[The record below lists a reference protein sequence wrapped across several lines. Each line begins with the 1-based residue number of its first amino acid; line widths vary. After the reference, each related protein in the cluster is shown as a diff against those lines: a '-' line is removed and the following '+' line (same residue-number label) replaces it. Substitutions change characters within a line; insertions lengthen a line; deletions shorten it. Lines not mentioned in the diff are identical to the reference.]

1 MLHRYTDQERTVVK
15 SNYGKNPMLG
25 VADAACRQFDSQLQ
39 NISLWPEELF
49 VWATAIMDDV
59 KEKGDEYMSR
69 IGDLWKDH
77 YRLLRGLDK
86 SVPAEELQL
95 TASLILYIPTLMLQT
110 SKDSVHR
117 YMGKQM
123 LDSVSLNYESWEET
137 FTALA
142 ARCNRLSAA
151 MGEWT
156 NGFMALENDLYMSD
170 QIAELLEPMI
180 SGELH
185 DSCGGNTYVTVQ
197 SGGEYVAQKTVERAI
212 GKIES
217 GGTGFVE
224 SENKEDNGRR
234 G

>member
-49 VWATAIMDDV
+49 VWAAAIMDDV

-123 LDSVSLNYESWEET
+123 LDSVCLNYESWEET

-142 ARCNRLSAA
+142 ARCNRLSVA

-156 NGFMALENDLYMSD
+156 NGFMALENDLYLSD
-170 QIAELLEPMI
+170 QIAELLEPKT
-180 SGELH
+180 SGELQ
-185 DSCGGNTYVTVQ
+185 DSGGGNTYVTVQ

-224 SENKEDNGRR
+224 SENK
-234 G
+234 